1 MIRDIPAAKLLPGMY
16 VVSLH
21 KSWFEHSLWRQKFFI
36 RDDAVVQRLLADGVT
51 EVSIDTERGIDLP
64 PEPEVEIPAF
74 VPAARK
80 SPGDSLSLAERMRAT
95 RTISL
100 GEERRRANKL
110 LREATGQVQELILAA
125 RAGRVMELGRLEPII
140 GKMIESVA
148 RNPDGLI
155 PLARLKEIDS
165 YATHH
170 AVATTALVVALAR
183 HQGLGQ
189 AEIEKLALGT
199 LVKDVG
205 QVSLDARV
213 ITKPG
218 GLSSDER
225 SLVRSHVEEG
235 LAVLDATTNLPETAV
250 AVVLE
255 HHERFDGSGYPY
267 RMAGDDISTAGR
279 MAAIVDSYDA
289 MTSDRPYRRALS
301 PAAALRQVYE
311 EGGSLFDPE
320 LVASF
325 VHTIGVYPVGTLV
338 RLESGHL
345 GVVEEVHHDN
355 LLLPVVR
362 VIYHAGRRQY
372 VTPIQVDLA
381 RKYGNHF
388 GAIVRAEEFEDWG
401 LNPIR
406 WQPA

>member
-1 MIRDIPAAKLLPGMY
+1 MIRNIPAAKLLPGMY

-36 RDDAVVQRLLADGVT
+36 RDEAVVRRLLADGVT
-51 EVSIDTERGIDLP
+51 EVSIDTDRGIDLP
-64 PEPEVEIPAF
+64 PEPEAASPAAL
-74 VPAARK
+74 PAARRGT
-80 SPGDSLSLAERMRAT
+80 GDTLSLADRVRTT

-125 RAGRVMELGRLEPII
+125 RTGRVMELGRLEPVI

-165 YATHH
+165 YASHH
-170 AVATTALVVALAR
+170 AVATTALAIALAR

-189 AEIEKLALGT
+189 VEIEKLALGT

-235 LAVLDATTNLPETAV
+235 LAVLDATTKLPETAV

-267 RMAGDDISTAGR
+267 RMAGEDISSAGR

-311 EGGSLFDPE
+311 EGGTLFDPE

-325 VHTIGVYPVGTLV
+325 VHTVGVYPVGTLV

-372 VTPIQVDLA
+372 VTPILVDLA
-381 RKYGNHF
+381 RRYGNHF
-388 GAIVRAEEFEDWG
+388 GAIVRAEEFGHWG